1 MSRAISKETGAIQM
15 FHRAQTR
22 KLIGPVCGFLLLALL
37 SLVSCR
43 LGNRQDPLFQ
53 QVTIYRDTYGVPHIV
68 GETEE
73 ATFFGYGYAQA
84 QDHLEQMMLQYRDA
98 QGRRAEVIGFEAL
111 GEGYLRFVPYDYRW
125 DGDYLQRLLR
135 TRQGVEENKSKMN
148 PEVYRILGAFARGV
162 NAYIAEHRGRIP
174 AWIDSISAEDIEA
187 LERSHYFRF
196 YSIHDALSKLENQ
209 PLSFPHLGS
218 NQFAISREKSA
229 NGRIIHVEHTHMPW
243 ANRFQNYEAHLITP
257 GKLNAGGISWFGSPF
272 FLDGFNDK
280 ITWSATY
287 NSPNIADIYEE
298 KLNPQNHLQ
307 YFYEGQWK
315 DIRVEQATFKI
326 KSPQGTDSVT
336 LPLYYTHH
344 GPIVKFE
351 KERHRAFS
359 VKLPNFDGVNYS
371 TNMYLLMKAQNL
383 KEFKAVLEQHLMPKW
398 NLLFSDAENIYW
410 VHNGTVARR
419 AEGFNWRKPVPSWT
433 KETEWGPFL
442 PLDVYPQV
450 LNPAAGFL
458 QNCNNPHWVVTRNS
472 GLKPLDPAPY
482 YLQSLPDSK
491 AGEEALNTRGER
503 LFQVLGQNRK
513 FTLDEMKALA
523 TDTYLV
529 PAEVIVPLLEKAYV
543 ARAKQMAD
551 SRFGRAIEL
560 IKSWDRRSSKE
571 SVAYTLIHFWGTAYS
586 DLFSARRFGRFVS
599 QERKKIEINSPEE
612 QNMALTALKEAL
624 DRMEKLFGK
633 TEVPWGEVNVVVR
646 AGQFPMDGDEMYG
659 VLHPD
664 YGVQQENGQ
673 IYCNDGWGHL
683 LIVME
688 GQPKEVWSL
697 LPYGQSEDPQSSHF
711 NDQAKMHSRGEI
723 KRFWLTPEEILNHS
737 ESIWGNRGR
746 INLLLK

>member
-1 MSRAISKETGAIQM
+1 MRCRLKMS
-15 FHRAQTR
+15 
-22 KLIGPVCGFLLLALL
+22 KLHGPVCGFLLLALF

-53 QVTIYRDTYGVPHIV
+53 QVTIYRDTYGVPHII

-162 NAYIAEHRGRIP
+162 NAYIVEHRGRIP
-174 AWIDSISAEDIEA
+174 AWIDSITAEDIEA

-209 PLSFPHLGS
+209 PFSFPNLGS

-287 NSPNIADIYEE
+287 NSPNISDVYEE

-359 VKLPNFDGVNYS
+359 VKLPNFEGVNYS

-383 KEFKAVLEQHLMPKW
+383 KEFKAALEQHLMPKW

-419 AEGFNWRKPVPSWT
+419 AEGFNWRKPVPGWT

-458 QNCNNPHWVVTRNS
+458 QNCNNPHWVVTQNS
-472 GLKPLDPAPY
+472 GLKPLEPAPY
-482 YLQSLPDSK
+482 YLQSLPDSR
-491 AGEEALNTRGER
+491 AGEDALNTRGER

-529 PAEVIVPLLEKAYV
+529 PAEVIVPLLAKAYV
-543 ARAKQMAD
+543 ARSKQMAD
-551 SRFGRAIEL
+551 SRLGRAIEL
-560 IKSWDRRSSKE
+560 IKTWDRRSSKE
-571 SVAYTLIHFWGTAYS
+571 SVAYTLIHFWGTAYE
-586 DLFSARRFGRFVS
+586 DLFSARKFGRFIS

-612 QNMALTALKEAL
+612 QNMALAALKEAL

-633 TEVPWGEVNVVVR
+633 TEVPWGKVNVVVR

-664 YGVQQENGQ
+664 YGIQQDNGQ

-683 LIVME
+683 LVVME

-697 LPYGQSEDPQSSHF
+697 LPYGQSEDPRSPHY

-737 ESIWGNRGR
+737 ESVWGNRER